1 MKQPAVDFI
10 AHKRDGGAHSSAEI
24 HDWIQSYMREEVADY
39 QMSAWL
45 MATFIQGMNPQE
57 AHALFEAMLDSGSR
71 LDLPSVSLPKVD
83 KHSTGGVGDKTSLIL
98 SPLLASCGVAV
109 PMVSGRGLGHT
120 GGTLDKLEAI
130 PGFNVQLT
138 NEQFEAQLA
147 ELGCAM
153 MGQTAALA
161 PADKRLYALRDVTA
175 TVPFIPFIA
184 ASIMSKKLAEG
195 IDALV
200 LDVKTGSGAFMQAE
214 SDARHLA
221 EVLVEL
227 GEAAGCTTH
236 ALLTDMDAPLGRKI
250 GNWLEIEESV
260 DLLRGGGPPD
270 TREVTLALAEEML
283 LLARPA
289 LNQPQARDVLTR
301 ALTDGSAYQKW
312 LDLVRAQGGDPTVFD
327 AYANGDT
334 PHQCA
339 TTTLYHDKD
348 NAYVTRIDAR
358 ALGAGVV
365 QLGGGRARASDDV
378 DPGVGI
384 VLHIAVGDPV
394 ERGQALATIHHQ
406 DGVAIPS
413 ILSDRA
419 WLDCAQEPLP
429 PTSRVRA
436 RYTKEGWS

>member
-1 MKQPAVDFI
+1 MKQPATDFI
-10 AHKRDGGAHSSAEI
+10 AQKRDGGSHTAPEI
-24 HDWIQSYMREEVADY
+24 HDWIGSYMRDEVADY

-45 MATFIQGMNPQE
+45 MATFIQGMNAQE
-57 AHALFEAMLDSGSR
+57 AHALFEAMLQSGSR

-138 NEQFEAQLA
+138 NAQFEAQLSDI
-147 ELGCAM
+147 GCAM
-153 MGQTAALA
+153 MGQTAELA

-214 SDARHLA
+214 SDARRLA
-221 EVLVEL
+221 EVLVGL
-227 GEAAGCTTH
+227 GEAAGCKTH

-260 DLLRGGGPPD
+260 DILRGGGPPD

-283 LLARPA
+283 LLARPG
-289 LNQPQARDVLTR
+289 LDRPQARDRLLH
-301 ALTDGSAYQKW
+301 ALTHGDAYEKW
-312 LDLVRAQGGDPTVFD
+312 LDLVQAQGGDASVFD

-334 PHQCA
+334 PHQRA
-339 TTTLYHDKD
+339 TTTLFHEKD
-348 NAYVTRIDAR
+348 SAYVTRIDAR

-384 VLHIAVGDPV
+384 VLHIALGDRIH
-394 ERGQALATIHHQ
+394 RGQALATIYHQ
-406 DGVAIPS
+406 QGVAIPS
-413 ILSDRA
+413 ILSALA
-419 WLDCAQEPLP
+419 WLSYASEPLP
-429 PTSRVRA
+429 PTPRVRA
-436 RYTKEGWS
+436 RYTQDGWT